1 MTRNLTVVLPVYN
14 AEATLTRDVTEVLEV
29 AGELA
34 GRVRLYIVDD
44 GSIDDTYDTA
54 AELALRYPQVHVL
67 RHAERRGLGQAI
79 EALRAKVAG
88 DFVLVHDGASR
99 IDAHQIRQLWFAE
112 QSRAASF
119 SPSSALSPEGI
130 AAPAKT
136 KEPVTI
142 DDLRFVSAMH
152 SSMAAAHA
160 RLAGFQRLLV
170 TPVETA
176 DRQLTRRDR
185 ERRKGVGVIPPLPR
199 PNFMGALANFA
210 LGE

>member
-1 MTRNLTVVLPVYN
+1 VTRNLTVVLPVYN
-14 AEATLTRDVTEVLEV
+14 AEATLSRDVTEVLEV

-34 GRVRLYIVDD
+34 GSVRLFIVDD

-54 AELALRYPQVHVL
+54 AELSFRYPQVHVL

-119 SPSSALSPEGI
+119 SPVSI
-130 AAPAKT
+130 AATAKT

-152 SSMAAAHA
+152 GSMAAAHA

>member
-14 AEATLTRDVTEVLEV
+14 AEATLVRDVAEVLEV

-34 GRVRLYIVDD
+34 GCVRLFIVDD
-44 GSIDDTYDTA
+44 GSIDDTYDMA
-54 AELALRYPQVHVL
+54 AELSLRYPQVHVL
-67 RHAERRGLGQAI
+67 RHAERRGLGQSL

-99 IDAHQIRQLWFAE
+99 IDAHQVRQLWMAE
-112 QSRAASF
+112 QSRSASF
-119 SPSSALSPEGI
+119 AT
-130 AAPAKT
+130 AT
-136 KEPVTI
+136 KNEPVTI

-152 SSMAAAHA
+152 GSMAAAHA

-170 TPVETA
+170 SPVEA
-176 DRQLTRRDR
+176 SDRQLTRRDR
-185 ERRKGVGVIPPLPR
+185 QRRKGVGVIPPLPR